1 MKSSGA
7 FRFFRGK
14 LKIITLPAYSAELNP
29 VEKLSMTQRN
39 YREDSCRALS
49 LFSINYLRSELS
61 GSKKC
66 PCRFQKAE

>member
-1 MKSSGA
+1 MKSRGA
-7 FRFFRGK
+7 FRFFSGK

-29 VEKLSMTQRN
+29 VEKLSMTLRN

-49 LFSINYLRSELS
+49 LFSINYLHSELS